1 MTILALS
8 TPSFSSALRGWFARY
23 GAGLARRSEHVVMF
37 FSLRMGRIAAL
48 WIAAASLLAAF
59 KLFAPLTP
67 VHDAADFAALALP
80 YAAIILAPIAGYWAA
95 AGSFPRGFLSAQPR
109 FRIAIYGRWQ
119 RISVIEAWKDP
130 RFGPTG
136 FMASLLI
143 GLMLNVP
150 VRLLEFVAAVPAM
163 NANSPVWGQTLFLT
177 MAAEVCVM
185 SFLYMACFV
194 MALRKIPLFPRML
207 AAVWLLDVLAQFTI
221 AEIVTRTPNLPFA
234 VADALHQLL
243 EGNIKK
249 VLVSVFVW
257 LPYLL
262 LSDRV
267 NITYRNRAPEV
278 VSPA

>member
-1 MTILALS
+1 MSTAALS
-8 TPSFSSALRGWFARY
+8 AAPISAALRGWIARY
-23 GAGLARRSEHVVMF
+23 GAGLAKRSEHVVMF

-59 KLFAPLTP
+59 KLLTPLTP
-67 VHDAADFAALALP
+67 VHGAADFAALALP

-109 FRIAIYGRWQ
+109 FRIAILGRWQ
-119 RISVIEAWKDP
+119 RVSVIEAWKDP

-163 NANSPVWGQTLFLT
+163 NANGPVWGQTLFLT
-177 MAAEVCVM
+177 MAAEVCAM

-194 MALRKIPLFPRML
+194 MALRNIPLFPRML
-207 AAVWLLDVLAQFTI
+207 AVVWFLDVLAQLGI
-221 AEIVTRTPNLPFA
+221 AEIVARTPHLPLA
-234 VADALHQLL
+234 VADALQQLL

-249 VLVSVFVW
+249 VMVSIFVW

-267 NITYRNRAPEV
+267 NITYRSRAPE
-278 VSPA
+278 A